1 MYSFPRDSSASLGM
15 TGVGEECLARN
26 DKREFALAAQYLNV
40 RITQS
45 RGRRKNRGELEK
57 YELIDL

>member
-1 MYSFPRDSSASLGM
+1 M

-26 DKREFALAAQYLNV
+26 DKREFALAAQYLNA

-45 RGRRKNRGELEK
+45 RGRRKNSRELEK

>member
-1 MYSFPRDSSASLGM
+1 M

-26 DKREFALAAQYLNV
+26 DKREFALAAQYLNA

-45 RGRRKNRGELEK
+45 LGRRKNSRELEK